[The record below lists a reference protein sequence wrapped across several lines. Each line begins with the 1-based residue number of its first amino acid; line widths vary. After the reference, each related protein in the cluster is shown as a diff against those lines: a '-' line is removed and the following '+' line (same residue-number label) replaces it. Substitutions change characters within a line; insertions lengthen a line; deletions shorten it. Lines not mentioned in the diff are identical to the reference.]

1 MKTAL
6 VIEGGAMRGIH
17 TVAIMDT
24 FMQNNITFPHITAV
38 SAGTLNGM
46 SYVSGQQGRSKNVI
60 LGFVNDKR
68 YYRFSNL
75 FRGKSIYGFD
85 FMFGELSHKYLPFD
99 FEAYKN
105 SPTEFYITATSL
117 SSGDTVF
124 FEKGEID
131 DVSLPSSASA
141 SLPIFSPP
149 VEINGEKYY
158 DGGVSNA
165 VPYGKA
171 FADGYEKAVIL
182 LTRHKGYRKPPV
194 SRFLRKL
201 YHRKFA
207 GNPGFLEKLLT
218 VPERYNS
225 KMDEIDKMEEDGK
238 AFVIRPS
245 EPITISR
252 LETDRKKLEALYM
265 LGKKDAENSLCGLK
279 RFLEIGQ

>member
-207 GNPGFLEKLLT
+207 GNPGFWKNCSLFPKGTTLKWTRLTKWRRTEKLLLYVLRSLLQFHVWKPT
-218 VPERYNS
+218 AKS
-225 KMDEIDKMEEDGK
+225 L
-238 AFVIRPS
+238 
-245 EPITISR
+245 R
-252 LETDRKKLEALYM
+252 LCICSVKKT
-265 LGKKDAENSLCGLK
+265 LK
-279 RFLEIGQ
+279 IHFAG